1 MSEAQQLDL
10 ENSEADTQE
19 SVKALFNNFMK
30 TRKELLDVGAQRAEQ
45 VGQARNLRGIW
56 YTIMTD
62 VYGGAA
68 PNVSCLYQGRGGA
81 RNP

>member
-30 TRKELLDVGAQRAEQ
+30 TRKELLDVGARRADH

-62 VYGGAA
+62 VYAGAA
-68 PNVSCLYQGRGGA
+68 ANVSCLYRGRGGA